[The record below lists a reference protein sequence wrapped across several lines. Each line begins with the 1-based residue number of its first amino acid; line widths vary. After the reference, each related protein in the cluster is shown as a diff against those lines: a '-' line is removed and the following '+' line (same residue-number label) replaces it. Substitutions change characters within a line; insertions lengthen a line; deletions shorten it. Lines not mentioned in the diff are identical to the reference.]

1 MASIS
6 SLLTRGCC
14 YFQHVFRTCKKIIV
28 NLNANRTLAKACL
41 ELKGFSSNRFD
52 KIMASVPMWRYFCLF
67 RHCLLNGGK
76 WSSDLWSVEAA
87 ESSCGLFPVVC
98 VFESFHSGSETEA
111 KILCKSLSTVSP
123 LIRVF
128 YATCCN
134 SIQEHMIVIL
144 FFY

>member
-134 SIQEHMIVIL
+134 SIQEHTIVIL

>member
-98 VFESFHSGSETEA
+98 VFESFPFILEVKQKQKFCVNLSVLFPRSSEYSMPHVA
-111 KILCKSLSTVSP
+111 IQSKS
-123 LIRVF
+123 I
-128 YATCCN
+128 
-134 SIQEHMIVIL
+134 
-144 FFY
+144 